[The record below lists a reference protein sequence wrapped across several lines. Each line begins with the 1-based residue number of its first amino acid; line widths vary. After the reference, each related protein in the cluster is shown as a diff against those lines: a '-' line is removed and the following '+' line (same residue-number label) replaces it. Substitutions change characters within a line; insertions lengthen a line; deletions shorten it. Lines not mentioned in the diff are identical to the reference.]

1 MIGIHGEDEQSL
13 ERWAGVGG
21 SGVSKG
27 GGAPPKRRRGL
38 GRLFG
43 GGR

>member
-1 MIGIHGEDEQSL
+1 MIGIHGEDEKSL
-13 ERWAGVGG
+13 ERWTGAGG
-21 SGVSKG
+21 SGVQKG
-27 GGAPPKRRRGL
+27 QAQPKRRRGL